1 MSGLFFGGWLPTFLQ
16 FWGGPHDLPWGFFDS
31 QFNSLNGVHM
41 SSDEMLRVL
50 IVDDED
56 PFRLAVEMAL
66 KLDGYAAKSYSSP
79 EIAIDA
85 LKEETYD
92 VMIVDFY
99 MPGMNGIEFMMW
111 MKEHGIDTPVIM
123 LTAAGSE
130 TTAVEVMKAG
140 AYEYFRKDQI
150 NTSHLASVIRSVHE
164 KHRIAREKQLLEEE
178 QRRLHDRET
187 ELASLQMFQ
196 KTVNSLGQF
205 VESGLTSLIRAMA
218 SKEAEVLGLVDKNR
232 QSQVKAIFQE
242 LNQGVEGVAK
252 GVKSMT
258 DLSALVSSKIE
269 GLKSSSPDTQ
279 PAEQTSDRPTA

>member
-1 MSGLFFGGWLPTFLQ
+1 MATES
-16 FWGGPHDLPWGFFDS
+16 
-31 QFNSLNGVHM
+31 
-41 SSDEMLRVL
+41 MLRVL
-50 IVDDED
+50 IIDDED

-79 EIAIDA
+79 EVAIEA
-85 LKEETYD
+85 LKDEVYD

-99 MPGMNGIEFMMW
+99 MPGMNGIEFIQW
-111 MKEHGIDTPVIM
+111 MKEQGVDTPVIM

-150 NTSHLASVIRSVHE
+150 NTSHLAQVIKSVHE
-164 KHRIAREKQLLEEE
+164 KHSLTREKERIEGEEKK
-178 QRRLHDRET
+178 LREREM

-205 VESGLTSLIRAMA
+205 VENGLTTLATSARDKERDLI
-218 SKEAEVLGLVDKNR
+218 KELDKKTHESIK
-232 QSQVKAIFQE
+232 QAFKE
-242 LNQGVEGVAK
+242 LNEGIEYVAK

-258 DLSALVSSKIE
+258 DLTALVSSKIE
-269 GLKSSSPDTQ
+269 HIKESSGNHTTN
-279 PAEQTSDRPTA
+279 ETNR

>member
-1 MSGLFFGGWLPTFLQ
+1 
-16 FWGGPHDLPWGFFDS
+16 
-31 QFNSLNGVHM
+31 
-41 SSDEMLRVL
+41 MLRVL

-85 LKEETYD
+85 LKEESYD

-99 MPGMNGIEFMMW
+99 MPGMNGIEFMLW

-164 KHRIAREKQLLEEE
+164 KHRIARERLHIEQE
-178 QRRLHDRET
+178 QRRLHDREM

-205 VESGLTSLIRAMA
+205 VENGLASLARSMA
-218 SKEAEVLGLVDKNR
+218 DKEVEMVGLVEKKLQDR
-232 QSQVKAIFQE
+232 VKGVFQE
-242 LNQGVEGVAK
+242 LNQGIEFVAK

-258 DLSALVSSKIE
+258 DLSALVTSKIE
-269 GLKSSSPDTQ
+269 GLKHSSG
-279 PAEQTSDRPTA
+279 EEKYPTKESERTTV

>member
-1 MSGLFFGGWLPTFLQ
+1 
-16 FWGGPHDLPWGFFDS
+16 
-31 QFNSLNGVHM
+31 
-41 SSDEMLRVL
+41 MLRVL

-79 EIAIDA
+79 EVAIEA

-99 MPGMNGIEFMMW
+99 MPGMNGIEFMLW

-130 TTAVEVMKAG
+130 TTAVEVLKAG

-150 NTSHLASVIRSVHE
+150 NTSHLASVIKAVHE
-164 KHRIAREKQLLEEE
+164 KHRMTREKEIIEEE
-178 QRRLHDRET
+178 QRKLRERES

-205 VESGLTSLIRAMA
+205 VENGLATLAKTLRD
-218 SKEAEVLGLVDKNR
+218 KEGEVREIADKSR
-232 QSQVKAIFQE
+232 HDVVAHVFAE
-242 LNQGVEGVAK
+242 LNESLAFVSK

-258 DLSALVSSKIE
+258 DLSALVTSKIE
-269 GLKSSSPDTQ
+269 NLQPGASSSEPPQQ
-279 PAEQTSDRPTA
+279 PVP

>member
-1 MSGLFFGGWLPTFLQ
+1 
-16 FWGGPHDLPWGFFDS
+16 
-31 QFNSLNGVHM
+31 M
-41 SSDEMLRVL
+41 SSEEMLKVL

-56 PFRLAVEMAL
+56 PFRLAIEMAL

-79 EIAIDA
+79 EIAIEA
-85 LKEETYD
+85 LKEESYD

-99 MPGMNGIEFMMW
+99 MPGMNGIEFMLW

-150 NTSHLASVIRSVHE
+150 NTSHLASVIKSVHE
-164 KHRIAREKQLLEEE
+164 KHRLTREKERIEEE
-178 QRRLHDRET
+178 QRKLRERET

-205 VESGLTSLIRAMA
+205 VENGLTSLGKTIGD
-218 SKEAEVLGLVDKNR
+218 KEREVLGMVDK
-232 QSQVKAIFQE
+232 SLQE
-242 LNQGVEGVAK
+242 KISTSFREMHQGVEFVAK

-258 DLSALVSSKIE
+258 DLSALVTSKIE
-269 GLKSSSPDTQ
+269 GIKDH
-279 PAEQTSDRPTA
+279 AAADANKKI

>member
-1 MSGLFFGGWLPTFLQ
+1 
-16 FWGGPHDLPWGFFDS
+16 
-31 QFNSLNGVHM
+31 
-41 SSDEMLRVL
+41 MLRVL
-50 IVDDED
+50 IIDDED

-79 EIAIDA
+79 EIAVEA
-85 LKEETYD
+85 LKDEVYD
-92 VMIVDFY
+92 VMVVDFY
-99 MPGMNGIEFMMW
+99 MPGMNGIEFIQW
-111 MKEHGIDTPVIM
+111 LKENGIETPVIM

-164 KHRIAREKQLLEEE
+164 KFTLTKEKNRIEQEERKLRE
-178 QRRLHDRET
+178 REM

-205 VESGLTSLIRAMA
+205 VENGLSTLERSIID
-218 SKEAEVLGLVDKNR
+218 KE
-232 QSQVKAIFQE
+232 QE
-242 LNQGVEGVAK
+242 LLSKVEKKAQEDVRKAFKELRDGVGFVAK

-258 DLSALVSSKIE
+258 DLTALVSTKIE
-269 GLKSSSPDTQ
+269 NIKSSSELPSGDTN
-279 PAEQTSDRPTA
+279 SR

>member
-1 MSGLFFGGWLPTFLQ
+1 
-16 FWGGPHDLPWGFFDS
+16 
-31 QFNSLNGVHM
+31 
-41 SSDEMLRVL
+41 MLRVL

-164 KHRIAREKQLLEEE
+164 KHRLAREKQHIEEE

-205 VESGLTSLIRAMA
+205 VESGLTSLSKAMA
-218 SKEAEVLGLVDKNR
+218 AKEAEVTGMVDKG
-232 QSQVKAIFQE
+232 SQDRIKSIFQE
-242 LNQGVEGVAK
+242 LNQGIEGVAK

-269 GLKSSSPDTQ
+269 GLKHSAPDAH
-279 PAEQTSDRPTA
+279 AEEEHSKRVTS

>member
-1 MSGLFFGGWLPTFLQ
+1 MTPES
-16 FWGGPHDLPWGFFDS
+16 
-31 QFNSLNGVHM
+31 
-41 SSDEMLRVL
+41 MLRVL
-50 IVDDED
+50 IIDDED

-79 EIAIDA
+79 EIAIEA

-92 VMIVDFY
+92 VMVVDFY

-111 MKEHGIDTPVIM
+111 MKENGIDTPVIM

-140 AYEYFRKDQI
+140 AYEYFRKDQV
-150 NTSHLASVIRSVHE
+150 NTSHLASVIKSVHE
-164 KHRIAREKQLLEEE
+164 KYRLAKDKEQIEQE
-178 QRRLHDRET
+178 QRKLRERET

-205 VESGLTSLIRAMA
+205 VENGLAALARAM
-218 SKEAEVLGLVDKNR
+218 SDKEKETLGLVDRSLQPK
-232 QSQVKAIFQE
+232 VAEVFAE
-242 LNQGVEGVAK
+242 LNKDVEFVAK

-258 DLSALVSSKIE
+258 DLSALVTSKIE
-269 GLKSSSPDTQ
+269 NLKQGSKSAET
-279 PAEQTSDRPTA
+279 PAAEPERVNP

>member
-1 MSGLFFGGWLPTFLQ
+1 
-16 FWGGPHDLPWGFFDS
+16 
-31 QFNSLNGVHM
+31 M
-41 SSDEMLRVL
+41 SSEEMLRVL

-79 EIAIDA
+79 EIAIEA
-85 LKEETYD
+85 LKEESYD

-111 MKEHGIDTPVIM
+111 LKEHGIDTPIIM

-164 KHRIAREKQLLEEE
+164 KHRIAREKLRIEEE

-205 VESGLTSLIRAMA
+205 VETGLATLSRTLAD
-218 SKEAEVLGLVDKNR
+218 KEADVLKMVDPSK
-232 QSQVKAIFQE
+232 VDHAKALFAE
-242 LNQGVEGVAK
+242 LKQGVEGVGK
-252 GVKSMT
+252 GIKSMT
-258 DLSALVSSKIE
+258 DLSALVTSKIE
-269 GLKSSSPDTQ
+269 GLQLHPTESGQPSDTN
-279 PAEQTSDRPTA
+279 ERTNS

>member
-1 MSGLFFGGWLPTFLQ
+1 
-16 FWGGPHDLPWGFFDS
+16 
-31 QFNSLNGVHM
+31 
-41 SSDEMLRVL
+41 MLRVL

-85 LKEETYD
+85 LKEESYD

-99 MPGMNGIEFMMW
+99 MPGMNGIEFMLW

-150 NTSHLASVIRSVHE
+150 NTRHLASVIRSVHE
-164 KHRIAREKQLLEEE
+164 KHRIARERLHIEQE
-178 QRRLHDRET
+178 QRRLHDREM

-205 VESGLTSLIRAMA
+205 VENGLASLARSMA
-218 SKEAEVLGLVDKNR
+218 DKEVEMVGLVEKKLQDR
-232 QSQVKAIFQE
+232 VKGVFQE
-242 LNQGVEGVAK
+242 LNQGIEFVAK

-258 DLSALVSSKIE
+258 DLSALVTSKIE
-269 GLKSSSPDTQ
+269 GLKHSSG
-279 PAEQTSDRPTA
+279 EEKYPTKESERTAV

>member
-1 MSGLFFGGWLPTFLQ
+1 
-16 FWGGPHDLPWGFFDS
+16 
-31 QFNSLNGVHM
+31 
-41 SSDEMLRVL
+41 MLRVL

-85 LKEETYD
+85 LREESYD

-111 MKEHGIDTPVIM
+111 LKEHGIDTPVIM

-130 TTAVEVMKAG
+130 STAVEVMKAG

-164 KHRIAREKQLLEEE
+164 KHRIGREKQRIEEE

-205 VESGLTSLIRAMA
+205 VESGLTSL
-218 SKEAEVLGLVDKNR
+218 SKTVADKQAEVLSMVDAG
-232 QSQVKAIFQE
+232 KADKVRAVFAE
-242 LNQGVEGVAK
+242 LNQGVEAVAK
-252 GVKSMT
+252 GIKSMT
-258 DLSALVSSKIE
+258 DLSALVTSKIE
-269 GLKSSSPDTQ
+269 GLQVHPSDASPD
-279 PAEQTSDRPTA
+279 AVAADRKTL

>member
-1 MSGLFFGGWLPTFLQ
+1 
-16 FWGGPHDLPWGFFDS
+16 
-31 QFNSLNGVHM
+31 
-41 SSDEMLRVL
+41 MLRVL
-50 IVDDED
+50 IIDDED

-79 EIAIDA
+79 EIAVEA
-85 LKEETYD
+85 LKDEVYD

-99 MPGMNGIEFMMW
+99 MPGMNGIEFIQW
-111 MKEHGIDTPVIM
+111 LKENGIDTPVIM

-164 KHRIAREKQLLEEE
+164 KFTLTKEKNRIESEERKLRE
-178 QRRLHDRET
+178 REM

-205 VESGLTSLIRAMA
+205 VENGLSTLERNIMD
-218 SKEAEVLGLVDKNR
+218 KERELLAALDQKGQEVAK
-232 QSQVKAIFQE
+232 KAFKE
-242 LNQGVEGVAK
+242 LRDGVGFVAK

-258 DLSALVSSKIE
+258 DLTALVSSKIE
-269 GLKSSSPDTQ
+269 HIKGGTELPNVE
-279 PAEQTSDRPTA
+279 AESRQRM

>member
-1 MSGLFFGGWLPTFLQ
+1 
-16 FWGGPHDLPWGFFDS
+16 
-31 QFNSLNGVHM
+31 M
-41 SSDEMLRVL
+41 SSEEMLRVL

-79 EIAIDA
+79 EIAIEA

-111 MKEHGIDTPVIM
+111 LKEHGIDTPVIM

-164 KHRIAREKQLLEEE
+164 KHRIAREKQRIEEE

-205 VESGLTSLIRAMA
+205 VESGLTTLSKTLADKQSEVLALVDA
-218 SKEAEVLGLVDKNR
+218 SKSDH
-232 QSQVKAIFQE
+232 VKAVFAE
-242 LNQGVEGVAK
+242 LRQGVEGVAK
-252 GVKSMT
+252 GIKSMT
-258 DLSALVSSKIE
+258 DLSALVTSKIE
-269 GLKSSSPDTQ
+269 GLQLHPSESSASDT
-279 PAEQTSDRPTA
+279 TTDRPTS

>member
-1 MSGLFFGGWLPTFLQ
+1 MTNES
-16 FWGGPHDLPWGFFDS
+16 
-31 QFNSLNGVHM
+31 
-41 SSDEMLRVL
+41 MLRVL
-50 IVDDED
+50 IIDDED

-79 EIAIDA
+79 EIAIEA
-85 LKEETYD
+85 LKDETYD

-99 MPGMNGIEFMMW
+99 MPGMNGIEFIQW
-111 MKEHGIDTPVIM
+111 LKEHGVDTPVIM

-150 NTSHLASVIRSVHE
+150 NTSHLAQVIRSVHE
-164 KHRIAREKQLLEEE
+164 KHTLVREKQRIEGEEK
-178 QRRLHDRET
+178 RLREREM

-205 VESGLTSLIRAMA
+205 VENGLTTLAKT
-218 SKEAEVLGLVDKNR
+218 SKEKESELIAELEKKTHESIR
-232 QSQVKAIFQE
+232 KAFAE
-242 LNQGVEGVAK
+242 LSEGIEYVAR

-258 DLSALVSSKIE
+258 DLTALVSSKIE
-269 GLKSSSPDTQ
+269 HIKGANDTAT
-279 PAEQTSDRPTA
+279 PPTDHKTP

>member
-1 MSGLFFGGWLPTFLQ
+1 
-16 FWGGPHDLPWGFFDS
+16 
-31 QFNSLNGVHM
+31 M
-41 SSDEMLRVL
+41 SSEEMLRVL

-99 MPGMNGIEFMMW
+99 MPGMNGIEFMLW

-164 KHRIAREKQLLEEE
+164 KHRIARERLHIEQE

-205 VESGLTSLIRAMA
+205 VENGLASLARSMA
-218 SKEAEVLGLVDKNR
+218 DKEVETVGLVEKNLQDR
-232 QSQVKAIFQE
+232 VKGIFQE
-242 LNQGVEGVAK
+242 LNQGIEFVAK

-258 DLSALVSSKIE
+258 DLSALVTSKIE
-269 GLKSSSPDTQ
+269 GLKHSSGEEKHSTK
-279 PAEQTSDRPTA
+279 ESERTTA

>member
-1 MSGLFFGGWLPTFLQ
+1 
-16 FWGGPHDLPWGFFDS
+16 
-31 QFNSLNGVHM
+31 M
-41 SSDEMLRVL
+41 SSEEMLRVL

-79 EIAIDA
+79 EIAIEA

-111 MKEHGIDTPVIM
+111 LKENGIDTPVIM

-164 KHRIAREKQLLEEE
+164 KHRIAREKRRIEEE

-205 VESGLTSLIRAMA
+205 VESGLTTL
-218 SKEAEVLGLVDKNR
+218 SKTLADKQAEVLGLVDASK
-232 QSQVKAIFQE
+232 SEQVKALFSE

-252 GVKSMT
+252 GIKSMT

-269 GLKSSSPDTQ
+269 GLQHHPV
-279 PAEQTSDRPTA
+279 EQGPGGAPSDRSTS

>member
-1 MSGLFFGGWLPTFLQ
+1 
-16 FWGGPHDLPWGFFDS
+16 
-31 QFNSLNGVHM
+31 M
-41 SSDEMLRVL
+41 SSEEMLRVL

-99 MPGMNGIEFMMW
+99 MPGMNGIEFMLW
-111 MKEHGIDTPVIM
+111 LKEHGIDTPVIM

-164 KHRIAREKQLLEEE
+164 KHRIAREKRRIEAE

-205 VESGLTSLIRAMA
+205 VESGLTTLSKTLTDKQKEVLAMVDA
-218 SKEAEVLGLVDKNR
+218 SKAEKVRAVFG
-232 QSQVKAIFQE
+232 E
-242 LNQGVEGVAK
+242 LTQGVEGVAK
-252 GVKSMT
+252 GIKSMT
-258 DLSALVSSKIE
+258 DLSALVTSKIE
-269 GLKSSSPDTQ
+269 GLQ
-279 PAEQTSDRPTA
+279 PHPAKDGDAASDRPTS